1 MSSSKPSKDD
11 LDRHLTMLESKLR
24 GPYSSL
30 DIAKIIST
38 KALRGNLSAKEFLRN
53 ILHVLDRADK
63 MTQLKTL
70 VGLLGLEPDREA
82 DEEVYRILTR
92 AQDSPPYEE
101 WVRVIAGL
109 VRGILFV
116 DDDGE
121 GSRESCRGEESSE
134 LLDKTC
140 KEIVAQT
147 RQLEH
152 ETEQEDPKGLLTSD
166 MYPLFVSYRYFLLG
180 PELLDRVIPEAKKNP
195 HFQFDAS
202 AEILHLDDKLERQKA
217 EESKDHE
224 LISNKPIAAAAATNA
239 AAAPK
244 PILPGFSETAKK
256 APAKGVINRPAASMF
271 MPTKRGGMAGRGV
284 GRTVSVGE
292 Q

>member
-1 MSSSKPSKDD
+1 MSSKKPSKDD

-38 KALRGNLSAKEFLRN
+38 KSLRGNLSAKEFLRN
-53 ILHVLDRADK
+53 IAHVLDRADK
-63 MTQLKTL
+63 MTQLRAL
-70 VGLLGLEPDREA
+70 VGLLGLEPDVEA
-82 DEEVYRILTR
+82 DEEVYQILTQ

-134 LLDKTC
+134 LLDRTC

-147 RQLEH
+147 RQLEQ
-152 ETEQEDPKGLLTSD
+152 ETEKEDPKGLLSSD

-180 PELLDRVIPEAKKNP
+180 PELLDRVIPEAKQNP
-195 HFQFDAS
+195 HFQFDTT
-202 AEILHLDDKLERQKA
+202 AEILHFDDNLERQKA

-224 LISNKPIAAAAATNA
+224 LMSTKPAAAATVA
-239 AAAPK
+239 KASGDPK
-244 PILPGFSETAKK
+244 AILPGFSETIKK
-256 APAKGVINRPAASMF
+256 APAKVVTNRPKASMF
-271 MPTKRGGMAGRGV
+271 MPTKRGGMAGRGG
-284 GRTVSVGE
+284 GRTVPVG
-292 Q
+292 